1 MAVKS
6 LVTLGPRENGRGN
19 LFKMLKIICLALE
32 LKVVSQNSDK
42 LVGRN
47 DIYQNDN

>member
-1 MAVKS
+1 MTVKS
-6 LVTLGPRENGRGN
+6 LVTLGPRENGRDN

-32 LKVVSQNSDK
+32 LNVVRPNSDK
-42 LVGRN
+42 LVGWN